1 MISLAEFCCWFCCSR
16 RLRFDAEVPPLK
28 DRMSDAVQGSELHF
42 PVRATSYKI
51 FLSSGGRK
59 REVVCG
65 FMIGGCVVL
74 SQPVVV
80 FVQCK

>member
-1 MISLAEFCCWFCCSR
+1 
-16 RLRFDAEVPPLK
+16 
-28 DRMSDAVQGSELHF
+28 LHF